1 MLNKLIIKNVCSI
14 DECVIDLKKNKY
26 SFYEDN
32 VIGDCVNPVALYG
45 HNGSGKSAVFKA
57 VKTLIALQ
65 TASVDFLFPFIVN
78 QFELVKYKKA
88 KDENLLIG
96 SILLD
101 FDIGNQN
108 YVYYLSTSRKN
119 IIPLESLQKNG
130 EFIFKYENGSI
141 MYKEK
146 EYPLDQNIS
155 KLVPALRIL
164 ASREI
169 EDSDILSSYNYIS
182 NFTFVDLPLQSS
194 RMPFVSSKLF
204 SNISR
209 FELMS
214 QKSKEV
220 RELLKEYEEFPLYD
234 IKKED
239 SDSLMGNNMQQYKVY
254 MDDIPDVGLPIEM
267 MSEGMKNQSLLLSIL
282 TSLPNDSVLFVDELE
297 QALHPSTIISFLN
310 VVKKKNVQLLFSS
323 HNTHI
328 LQHLRPDQIYFAK
341 WEKGFSKYYRLSKI
355 HPNIREINNI
365 EKMYLSNT
373 FDIGD

>member
-14 DECVIDLKKNKY
+14 DECVIDFKKNKY

-65 TASVDFLFPFIVN
+65 TTSVDFLFPFIVN
-78 QFELVKYKKA
+78 QFELVKYKKL

-194 RMPFVSSKLF
+194 MMPFVSSKLF

-234 IKKED
+234 IKKEN

>member
-14 DECVIDLKKNKY
+14 DECVIDFKKNKY

-65 TASVDFLFPFIVN
+65 TTSVDFLFPFIVN
-78 QFELVKYKKA
+78 QFELVKYKKL
-88 KDENLLIG
+88 KNENLLIG

-194 RMPFVSSKLF
+194 MMPFVSSKLF

-234 IKKED
+234 IKKEN

>member
-14 DECVIDLKKNKY
+14 DECVIDFKKNKY

-65 TASVDFLFPFIVN
+65 TTSVDFLFPFIVN
-78 QFELVKYKKA
+78 QFELVKYQKLKN
-88 KDENLLIG
+88 ENLLIG
-96 SILLD
+96 SILID

-194 RMPFVSSKLF
+194 MMPFVSSKLF

>member
-14 DECVIDLKKNKY
+14 DECVIDFKKNKY

-65 TASVDFLFPFIVN
+65 TTSVDFLFPFIVN
-78 QFELVKYKKA
+78 QFELVKYKKL

-194 RMPFVSSKLF
+194 MMPFVSSKLF

-234 IKKED
+234 IKKEV

>member
-14 DECVIDLKKNKY
+14 DECVIDFKKNKY

-65 TASVDFLFPFIVN
+65 TTSVDFLFPFIVN
-78 QFELVKYKKA
+78 QFELVKYKKL

-194 RMPFVSSKLF
+194 MMPFVSSKLF

>member
-1 MLNKLIIKNVCSI
+1 MRQPLNYFAVLAIKSRI
-14 DECVIDLKKNKY
+14 
-26 SFYEDN
+26 
-32 VIGDCVNPVALYG
+32 
-45 HNGSGKSAVFKA
+45 SAR
-57 VKTLIALQ
+57 
-65 TASVDFLFPFIVN
+65 S
-78 QFELVKYKKA
+78 
-88 KDENLLIG
+88 
-96 SILLD
+96 S
-101 FDIGNQN
+101 
-108 YVYYLSTSRKN
+108 SC
-119 IIPLESLQKNG
+119 
-130 EFIFKYENGSI
+130 
-141 MYKEK
+141 
-146 EYPLDQNIS
+146 
-155 KLVPALRIL
+155 LRIL

-220 RELLKEYEEFPLYD
+220 RKLLKEYEEFPLYD